1 MVKFK
6 LGNKADASDKDT
18 KQLIL
23 DATVALIRE
32 EGFRCITLR
41 SIAARAETNLAL
53 VNYHYGSKEKL
64 FGDAV
69 KQLVGTFDDAFK
81 ALEDTSMPP
90 KERMKLFFT
99 RYIMN
104 LSRYPGM
111 ARQMLDQR
119 HHIMGSHDEYAKY
132 SKLMRIE
139 RILDALGEITGEQD
153 RDKLMMMNMQ
163 IYGAIVFPV
172 IMVSSLPKE
181 REDLQQI
188 FKLAP
193 LEEQIDGLFEQ
204 YFHKYN

>member
-1 MVKFK
+1 MAKSD
-6 LGNKADASDKDT
+6 NKTEVADKDT
-18 KQLIL
+18 KQIIL
-23 DATVALIRE
+23 DATVDLIRE

-53 VNYHYGSKEKL
+53 VNYYYGSKDKL
-64 FGDAV
+64 FSDAV
-69 KQLVGTFDDAFK
+69 KQLMATFDDAFK
-81 ALEDTSMPP
+81 VLEDTALPP
-90 KERMKLFFT
+90 KERLRLFFT
-99 RYIMN
+99 RYIVN

-119 HHIMGSHDEYAKY
+119 HHIMGSQDEYAKY

-139 RILDALGEITGEQD
+139 RILDALAEITGEQD

-188 FKLAP
+188 FRLAP
-193 LEEQIDGLFEQ
+193 LEEQIDGLFEL
-204 YFHKYN
+204 YFHKYH

>member
-1 MVKFK
+1 MAKSDSK
-6 LGNKADASDKDT
+6 TDATDKDT
-18 KQLIL
+18 KQIIL
-23 DATVALIRE
+23 DATVDLIRE

-53 VNYHYGSKEKL
+53 VNYYYGSKEKL

-69 KQLVGTFDDAFK
+69 KQLMSTFDDAFK
-81 ALEDTSMPP
+81 VLEDTSLPP
-90 KERMKLFFT
+90 KERLKLFFT
-99 RYIMN
+99 RYIVN

-119 HHIMGSHDEYAKY
+119 PHIMGSLDEYAKY

-172 IMVSSLPKE
+172 IMVSSLPKDQ
-181 REDLQQI
+181 EDLQQI
-188 FKLAP
+188 FRLSP
-193 LEEQIDGLFEQ
+193 LEEQIDGLFEL
-204 YFHKYN
+204 YFHKYH

>member
-23 DATVALIRE
+23 DATVALIHE
-32 EGFRCITLR
+32 DGFQCITLR

-69 KQLVGTFDDAFK
+69 KQLMATFDDAFK
-81 ALEDTSMPP
+81 VLEDTSLPP
-90 KERMKLFFT
+90 KERLKLFFT
-99 RYIMN
+99 RYIAN

-119 HHIMGSHDEYAKY
+119 HHIMGSHDEYAK
-132 SKLMRIE
+132 IFQA
-139 RILDALGEITGEQD
+139 DAD
-153 RDKLMMMNMQ
+153 
-163 IYGAIVFPV
+163 
-172 IMVSSLPKE
+172 
-181 REDLQQI
+181 
-188 FKLAP
+188 
-193 LEEQIDGLFEQ
+193 
-204 YFHKYN
+204 

>member
-1 MVKFK
+1 MVK
-6 LGNKADASDKDT
+6 LGNKADSSDKDT

-32 EGFRCITLR
+32 DGFHCITLR

-69 KQLVGTFDDAFK
+69 KQLVATFDDAFK
-81 ALEDTSMPP
+81 ALEDTSLPP

-139 RILDALGEITGEQD
+139 RILDALAEITGEQD
-153 RDKLMMMNMQ
+153 RDKLMTMTMQ

-193 LEEQIDGLFEQ
+193 LEEQIDGLFEL

>member
-1 MVKFK
+1 MVK
-6 LGNKADASDKDT
+6 LGNKADSSDKDT

-32 EGFRCITLR
+32 DGFQCITLR

-69 KQLVGTFDDAFK
+69 KQLVATFDDAFK
-81 ALEDTSMPP
+81 ALEDTSLPP

-139 RILDALGEITGEQD
+139 RILDALAEITGEQD
-153 RDKLMMMNMQ
+153 RDKLMTMTMQ

-193 LEEQIDGLFEQ
+193 LEEQIDGLFEL

>member
-1 MVKFK
+1 M
-6 LGNKADASDKDT
+6 
-18 KQLIL
+18 
-23 DATVALIRE
+23 R
-32 EGFRCITLR
+32 
-41 SIAARAETNLAL
+41 
-53 VNYHYGSKEKL
+53 
-64 FGDAV
+64 
-69 KQLVGTFDDAFK
+69 
-81 ALEDTSMPP
+81 
-90 KERMKLFFT
+90 
-99 RYIMN
+99 
-104 LSRYPGM
+104 
-111 ARQMLDQR
+111 
-119 HHIMGSHDEYAKY
+119 KY

-181 REDLQQI
+181 REDLHQI

>member
-1 MVKFK
+1 MVK
-6 LGNKADASDKDT
+6 LGNKADSSDKDT

-32 EGFRCITLR
+32 DGFQCITLR

-69 KQLVGTFDDAFK
+69 KQLVATFDDAFK
-81 ALEDTSMPP
+81 ALEDTSLPP

-139 RILDALGEITGEQD
+139 RILDALAEITGEQD
-153 RDKLMMMNMQ
+153 RDKLMTMTLQ

-193 LEEQIDGLFEQ
+193 LEEQIDGLFEL

>member
-1 MVKFK
+1 MVKAD
-6 LGNKADASDKDT
+6 NKADSSDKDT
-18 KQLIL
+18 KQIIL
-23 DATVALIRE
+23 DATVDLIRE

-53 VNYHYGSKEKL
+53 VNYYYGSKEKL

-69 KQLVGTFDDAFK
+69 KELVGTFDDAFK
-81 ALEDTSMPP
+81 ALEDNTLPP
-90 KERMKLFFT
+90 KERMKLFFM
-99 RYIMN
+99 RYIVN

-119 HHIMGSHDEYAKY
+119 HHIMGSQDEYARY

-139 RILDALGEITGEQD
+139 RILEALGEITGEQD
-153 RDKLMMMNMQ
+153 RDKLMMMMMQ
-163 IYGAIVFPV
+163 VYGAIVFPL
-172 IMVSSLPKE
+172 IMVTSLPKE
-181 REDLQQI
+181 REDLLEI

-193 LEEQIDGLFEQ
+193 LEEQIDGLFEL

>member
-1 MVKFK
+1 MVK
-6 LGNKADASDKDT
+6 LGNKADSSDKDT

-32 EGFRCITLR
+32 DGFHCITLR

-69 KQLVGTFDDAFK
+69 KQLVATFDDAFK
-81 ALEDTSMPP
+81 ALEDTSLPP

-99 RYIMN
+99 LYIMN

-139 RILDALGEITGEQD
+139 RILDALAEITGEQD
-153 RDKLMMMNMQ
+153 RDKLMTMTMQ

-193 LEEQIDGLFEQ
+193 LEEQIDGLFEL

>member
-1 MVKFK
+1 MVK
-6 LGNKADASDKDT
+6 LGNKADSSDKDT

-32 EGFRCITLR
+32 DGFRCITLR

-69 KQLVGTFDDAFK
+69 KQLVATFDDAFK
-81 ALEDTSMPP
+81 ALEDTSLPP

-99 RYIMN
+99 RYIIN

-139 RILDALGEITGEQD
+139 RILDALSEITGEQD
-153 RDKLMMMNMQ
+153 RDKLMTMTMQ

-193 LEEQIDGLFEQ
+193 LEEQIEGLFEL